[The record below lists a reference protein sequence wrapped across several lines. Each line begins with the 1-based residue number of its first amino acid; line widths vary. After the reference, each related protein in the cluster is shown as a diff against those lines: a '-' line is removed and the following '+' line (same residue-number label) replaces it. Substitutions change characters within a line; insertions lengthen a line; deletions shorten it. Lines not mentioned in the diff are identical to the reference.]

1 MDDYEM
7 YISNGDKL
15 MDKEKYMDAI
25 REYSEA
31 YKTIPP
37 GSEKA
42 ELCYKLSQA
51 YLALDHKNI
60 ENPVKYAMEALKEH
74 EKTGETELKVLDLM
88 NLGFIYL
95 DSNIDEAI
103 KYIDEAY
110 KIAEEI
116 NDVQLKAMALNAKAE
131 ATRNPDEA
139 LNIYKNVMEIS
150 DKSMDWDNYFEA
162 ALGEINILRNKDINA
177 AMDAAYKAMDKIDKI
192 LETIKT
198 KKDKTEFKK
207 SLSYIYDSASDMAME
222 LENFDEAMK
231 IAERA
236 KS

>member
-1 MDDYEM
+1 MDDYKTH
-7 YISNGDKL
+7 INNGDKL

-31 YKTIPP
+31 YKIMQP

-60 ENPVKYAMEALKEH
+60 ENPVKYAKEALEEH
-74 EKTGETELKVLDLM
+74 ERSGEMELKILDLM
-88 NLGFIYL
+88 NLGYIYL
-95 DSNIDEAI
+95 DSNRDEAL
-103 KYIDEAY
+103 KYIENAYRIADEI
-110 KIAEEI
+110 K
-116 NDVQLKAMALNAKAE
+116 DVQLKAMALNAKAE
-131 ATRNPDEA
+131 AINDNNEA
-139 LNIYKNVMEIS
+139 LKIYRNVMEIS
-150 DKSMDWDNYFEA
+150 EKSNDWDNYFEA
-162 ALGEINILRNKDINA
+162 ALGEINILRDNDINS
-177 AMDAAYKAMDKIDKI
+177 AMEAAYRAMDKIDKI

-198 KKDKTEFKK
+198 KKERTEFKK